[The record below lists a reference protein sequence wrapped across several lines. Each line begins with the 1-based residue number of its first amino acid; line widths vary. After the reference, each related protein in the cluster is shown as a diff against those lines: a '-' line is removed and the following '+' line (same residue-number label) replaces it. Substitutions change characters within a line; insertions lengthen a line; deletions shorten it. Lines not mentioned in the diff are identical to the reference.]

1 MIISFGGAS
10 AIGKTTL
17 CQSFSDTHA
26 IIPEA
31 NILFKNEKR
40 EGDFWYYEKQVER
53 FRVARSSE
61 KDAIFDGDI
70 FQPIW
75 YNWIYGYPSEF
86 SSKEATHQFYLE
98 KIMDNKISFPDLYII
113 FFTEMENL
121 KFRKENDSTRQR
133 RNFEKHLRLI
143 EPHKKYFNFLKNETD
158 IPVEFVEYDNLE
170 TTRKKVFDL
179 MNRYSSVKLDSAT
192 NFKKIVNWLEKSTP
206 HF

>member
-1 MIISFGGAS
+1 MLISFGGAS

-17 CQSFSDTHA
+17 CQSFSNTHL

-40 EGDFWYYEKQVER
+40 EREFWYYQKQVER
-53 FRVARSSE
+53 FQLANLSE

-75 YNWIYGYPSEF
+75 YNWIYGYPSQF

-98 KIMDNKISFPDLYII
+98 KIMENEISFPDLYII
-113 FFTEMENL
+113 FFTNLENL
-121 KFRKENDSTRQR
+121 KFRKENDLTRQR

-143 EPHKKYFNFLKNETD
+143 NPHKKYFNFLKNETD
-158 IPVEFVEYDNLE
+158 IPVELVEFEHLE
-170 TTRKKVFDL
+170 TTQEKVHTL
-179 MNRYSSVKLDSAT
+179 MNQYSSIDLDSVA
-192 NFKKIVNWLEKSTP
+192 NFKKIVNWLENSTP
-206 HF
+206 F